1 MSGGVTFLT
10 LICFS
15 ICAVHFQE
23 DVRNKLDATRV
34 FPLFIITGEL
44 IGLYLCS
51 LFKFCLSVSANI
63 LGPLLIE
70 MKLYVLFGD
79 NVKLD
84 GFKDR

>member
-1 MSGGVTFLT
+1 MSKRGDLSDVNLFLH
-10 LICFS
+10 LCR
-15 ICAVHFQE
+15 AFQE

-70 MKLYVLFGD
+70 MKLYVLLL
-79 NVKLD
+79 VTM
-84 GFKDR
+84 